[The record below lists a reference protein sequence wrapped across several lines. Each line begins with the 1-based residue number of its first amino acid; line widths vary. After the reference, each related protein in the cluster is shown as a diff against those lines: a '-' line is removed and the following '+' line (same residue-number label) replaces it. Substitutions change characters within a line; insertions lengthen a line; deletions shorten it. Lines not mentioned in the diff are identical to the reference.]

1 MDYLDFELHIEPG
14 TGRQYPV
21 SVVRSPAGVAS
32 GTLQF
37 PFDTLAL
44 EHQLRGLELAV
55 LKSSSLRRDIVVSAP
70 ETSSVAEF
78 GRQLFAS
85 LFTDHVETAFRRSQ
99 DRAQSERKGL
109 RVRLRVDAPELAAL
123 PWEFLYDPSEGD
135 YVCLSTGTPVLRYFE
150 FDRPPEAVAVQR
162 PLSVLGV
169 IASPS
174 DRPALDVRHERER
187 IEQATARLQA
197 SGDVRVEWLEG
208 STWRD
213 LQRAM
218 RRGPY
223 HVLHFVGHGGFDAAA
238 GEGVL
243 AFTDDAGRSSLLG
256 ATEVGRLLAD
266 HQSLRL
272 VVLNACLGARGSGE
286 DVFSSTSAILVRR
299 GIPAVVA
306 MQYEISDLA
315 AIEFSRSF
323 YDAIA
328 DGLPIDAAVAEARKA
343 VSVSARSS
351 VEWAT
356 PVLHMSAPDG
366 MLFRFEGARPASQP
380 APSPPAAATPA
391 PSAGATADP
400 DPAPAG
406 APMRAVAES
415 AATAQAA
422 GTASARPLAAP
433 PPRVAQP
440 WQVIVRF
447 VLSLVLGAVFAV
459 VTQAVVF
466 DSDEIDLVFFA
477 MLVAW
482 IGAMWVALGTVRP
495 LQPGD

>member
-1 MDYLDFELHIEPG
+1 MDYLDFELRIAPG
-14 TGRQYPV
+14 SGRQYAV
-21 SVVRSPAGVAS
+21 SLVKSPAGVAT

-37 PFDTLAL
+37 PYDTIAL

-55 LKSSSLRRDIVVSAP
+55 LKSSTLRRDILTASP
-70 ETSSVAEF
+70 ETDSVSDF
-78 GRQLFAS
+78 GRQLFGA
-85 LFTDHVETAFRRSQ
+85 LFADQILTAFRRSQ

-109 RVRLRVDAPELAAL
+109 RVRLRVDAADLAAL

-135 YVCLSTGTPVLRYFE
+135 YVCLSAATPVVRYFE
-150 FDRPPEAVAVQR
+150 FDRPPEAVTVQR

-174 DRPALDVRHERER
+174 DRPTLDVGRERER

-197 SGDVRVEWLEG
+197 SGDVRIEWLGG

-223 HVLHFVGHGGFDAAA
+223 HVLHFVGHGGFDAAS
-238 GEGVL
+238 GEGVIAL
-243 AFTDDAGRSSLLG
+243 TDDNGRSALLG

-266 HQSLRL
+266 HHALRL
-272 VVLNACLGARGSGE
+272 VVLNACLGARGSGD
-286 DVFSSTSAILVRR
+286 DVFSSTSAVLVRR
-299 GIPAVVA
+299 GVPAVVA

-323 YDAIA
+323 YDALA
-328 DGLPIDAAVAEARKA
+328 EGLPIDAAVAEARKA
-343 VSVSARSS
+343 VSVSSRSS

-366 MLFRFEGARPASQP
+366 MLFRFEGGRQATPPAMAGAPASGASTTPEPAASTPRPAP
-380 APSPPAAATPA
+380 VEPAAAP
-391 PSAGATADP
+391 PVAGA
-400 DPAPAG
+400 
-406 APMRAVAES
+406 V
-415 AATAQAA
+415 
-422 GTASARPLAAP
+422 SARALASGATLR
-433 PPRVAQP
+433 PRP

-447 VLSLVLGAVFAV
+447 VLSLVLGTLFAAA
-459 VTQAVVF
+459 T
-466 DSDEIDLVFFA
+466 DEFAFPGTEPGLPFLGFF
-477 MLVAW
+477 VAW
-482 IGAMWVALGTVRP
+482 SVAMWFALGTVGP
-495 LQPGD
+495 LQPRD

>member
-1 MDYLDFELHIEPG
+1 MDYLDFELHISPG
-14 TGRQYPV
+14 SGRQYPV
-21 SVVRSPAGVAS
+21 TLVKSPAGVAS

-55 LKSSSLRRDIVVSAP
+55 LKSGSLRRDIVLGSP
-70 ETSSVAEF
+70 ETASVADF
-78 GRQLFAS
+78 GRQLFGA
-85 LFTDHVETAFRRSQ
+85 LFSDQIQTAFRRSQ

-109 RVRLRVDAPELAAL
+109 RVRLRVDAPDLAAL
-123 PWEFLYDPSEGD
+123 PWEFMYDPSEGD
-135 YVCLSTGTPVLRYFE
+135 YVCLSSGTPVVRYFE
-150 FDRPPEAVAVQR
+150 FDRPPEVVTVQR

-174 DRPALDVRHERER
+174 DRPALDVQHERER
-187 IEQATARLQA
+187 IEQATSRLQA
-197 SGDVRVEWLEG
+197 SGDVKVEWMAG

-223 HVLHFVGHGGFDAAA
+223 HMLHFVGHGGFDPAT

-243 AFTDDAGRSSLLG
+243 ALTDDAGRSALLS
-256 ATEVGRLLAD
+256 ATEMGRLLAD
-266 HQSLRL
+266 HPSLRL

-286 DVFSSTSAILVRR
+286 DVFSSTSSILVRR
-299 GIPAVVA
+299 GVPAVVA

-328 DGLPIDAAVAEARKA
+328 EGLPIDAAVAEARKA
-343 VSVSARSS
+343 VSVSSRNS

-366 MLFRFEGARPASQP
+366 VLFRFEGPARPAARLASSTVP
-380 APSPPAAATPA
+380 ASPPAGPSDGAGHAPPTAAP
-391 PSAGATADP
+391 
-400 DPAPAG
+400 
-406 APMRAVAES
+406 S
-415 AATAQAA
+415 AATAPVA
-422 GTASARPLAAP
+422 GTASARPLVAGASAVAAP
-433 PPRVAQP
+433 TPLQTIA
-440 WQVIVRF
+440 RF
-447 VLSLVLGAVFAV
+447 VLSIVLG
-459 VTQAVVF
+459 VVF
-466 DSDEIDLVFFA
+466 GLVTDALLIEGTEPGLPLLAFC
-477 MLVAW
+477 LGWSV
-482 IGAMWVALGTVRP
+482 AMWFALATVKP
-495 LQPGD
+495 LQPRG